1 MRGGETKYQYNW
13 AIIGPPTECRH
24 LNGAN
29 DGQLVSFVIFQGI
42 WISIAKKPCIFVF
55 FQRGPGPTPPSGS
68 VHVRKTVT
76 ILRKKSFLT
85 LTYNLFQLKM
95 WETFN
100 REFIKETT
108 KSKAPTDE
116 EPKLP
121 EWLEK
126 YIEYKFNLL
135 DRTGNVP
142 IHWLSR
148 YFNWLT
154 TYNRLE

>member
-1 MRGGETKYQYNW
+1 MRGGDTKYQDKW
-13 AIIGPPTECRH
+13 AIIGPPTECHH
-24 LNGAN
+24 LNGAD
-29 DGQLVSFVIFQGI
+29 DGQLVSFVIFLGI
-42 WISIAKKPCIFVF
+42 WISIAKKPCIFVIF
-55 FQRGPGPTPPSGS
+55 HRGPRPLSPSGS
-68 VHVRKTVT
+68 EHVRKTIT
-76 ILRKKSFLT
+76 ILCIKSFLIWT
-85 LTYNLFQLKM
+85 FASFQLKM

-135 DRTGNVP
+135 DRTGTIP
-142 IHWLSR
+142 IYWLSR
-148 YFNWLT
+148 YFN
-154 TYNRLE
+154 